1 MGFLQRGTGMSHDL
15 KEFEESLL
23 SRDRDGV
30 VHVGGIASVCTCGWV
45 SPYRD
50 NVAEAFIE
58 HKKHREDV

>member
-1 MGFLQRGTGMSHDL
+1 MSHDL